1 MTATAGFTAPAP
13 EDLTSQGRGWR
24 REVLLSGVRAE
35 QRTIEAAEARKLS
48 LVTEWADLISAAD
61 RGGPPAAYRWDSPLG
76 HAYLVTYP
84 LD

>member
-24 REVLLSGVRAE
+24 REVLLSEVRAE

-48 LVTEWADLISAAD
+48 SVTEWADLHRAD
-61 RGGPPAAYRWDSPLG
+61 T
-76 HAYLVTYP
+76 VV
-84 LD
+84 LDGDTLACPGCRSRSTA